1 MVVQALPTTLRVNPA
16 FLQEI
21 KDSNTALWQT
31 LEAIRSLYA
40 SRMPRNRVAHDL
52 VRLLDDLRDHLAL
65 QFALEEAYG
74 YLELPVGAPVEGG
87 EAERAGQ
94 AQRQHCS
101 LYLEI
106 SELCERAEEL
116 QYRGLATEQLSLLLE
131 ETQAFEARFQS
142 HEALEHQF
150 IRGHV

>member
-1 MVVQALPTTLRVNPA
+1 MAVTTAVATITVNPA

-21 KDSNTALWQT
+21 KDSNPDLWRT
-31 LEAIRSLYA
+31 LQEIHDCFQSVE
-40 SRMPRNRVAHDL
+40 SRAAVAARL

-74 YLELPVGAPVEGG
+74 FIEVPAAAAMA
-87 EAERAGQ
+87 EAENAR
-94 AQRQHCS
+94 RQHCS

-116 QYRGLATEQLSLLLE
+116 QYRGLAADQLALLVDETRLFDARLDAHERLE
-131 ETQAFEARFQS
+131 RRLIERAYAGR
-142 HEALEHQF
+142 
-150 IRGHV
+150 